1 MDERRKRVDFKEI
14 FRRDIRERRYEPGD
28 LEDVQRG
35 FEPFTDDGQFAFA
48 DGAGNKTY
56 FMDTSGG
63 DVTLT
68 LPSAGPS
75 AGIEYKVKRT
85 TAGVNALTITALSG
99 NIDGTASI
107 GVSVQYDCL
116 QIVSDG
122 SNWWIV

>member
-85 TAGVNALTITALSG
+85 TAGVNSLTITALSG

>member
-1 MDERRKRVDFKEI
+1 MDGQKPRIDFNQI
-14 FRRDIRERRYEPGD
+14 FKRDIRERRFEPGD

-35 FEPFTDDGQFAFA
+35 FEPFEDDGQFAFA

-75 AGIEYKVKRT
+75 AGLEYKVKRT
-85 TAGVNALTITALSG
+85 TAGVNSCTITALSG
-99 NIDGTASI
+99 NIDGTASVGI
-107 GVSVQYDCL
+107 SVQYDCL